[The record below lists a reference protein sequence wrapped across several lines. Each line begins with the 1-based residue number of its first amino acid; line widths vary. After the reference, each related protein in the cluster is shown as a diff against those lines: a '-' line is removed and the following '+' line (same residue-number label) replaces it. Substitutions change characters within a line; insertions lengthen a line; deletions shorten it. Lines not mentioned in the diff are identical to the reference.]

1 MYKIEQIEKEIEDL
15 PNTKNIDTEYIN
27 TLLSGRVEI
36 ESPPSLR
43 IRDEVHIYHQKKW
56 EKDLT
61 LIHNK
66 IDSIIATVDGDLNKK
81 KMDKDDADV
90 KILSTQ
96 KQIPDVNADKLP
108 WDRESKW
115 YAYTIATFL
124 TLTFFINIYNF
135 PRLLA
140 RNSPFVAENELMAI
154 LFCITLSLSAIG
166 YKFAEHQFEILRK
179 YSSTTTAAASIG
191 VLTFS
196 ATAIITFLLSSF
208 FTTHIVILVWSIPI
222 KIGGL
227 LEIIT
232 SGSIFFSELC
242 TSMLFSKC
250 LFEIIDAHSR
260 KDKDNPEYIKLKDI
274 IKEYED
280 LLTTHK
286 TATILRDTITDLKA
300 TGLKNYTQRSDAYLL
315 KQSIPTITI
324 K

>member
-15 PNTKNIDTEYIN
+15 PNTKKIDSEYID

-61 LIHNK
+61 IIHNR
-66 IDSIIATVDGDLNKK
+66 IDSIIANVDGDIKK
-81 KMDKDDADV
+81 KQLDKDDADIT
-90 KILSTQ
+90 ILSIQ
-96 KQIPDVNADKLP
+96 KQIPDINAEKLL

-115 YAYTIATFL
+115 QAYIITAFL
-124 TLTFFINIYNF
+124 VLTFGINIYNL
-135 PRLLA
+135 PKLLA
-140 RNSPFVAENELMAI
+140 NNSPLVAENELLAT

-166 YKFAEHQFEILRK
+166 YKFAEHQFEVLRK
-179 YSSTTTAAASIG
+179 HASKTTAAASIG
-191 VLTFS
+191 VLLFS
-196 ATAIITFLLSSF
+196 TTAIISFLMSSF
-208 FTTHIVILVWSIPI
+208 FTTSITILVWDIPI
-222 KIGGL
+222 KISGL

-250 LFEIIDAHSR
+250 LFEITEAHSR
-260 KDKDNPEYIKLKDI
+260 KDKDNPDYIRLKDI

-286 TATILRDTITDLKA
+286 TATILRDTITDLKS
-300 TGLKNYTQRSDAYLL
+300 TGIKNYTQRSDAYLL
-315 KQSIPTITI
+315 KQSIPTITV
-324 K
+324 